1 MSDYGMAFI
10 NDLNELYHSRWT
22 EALDNKRPPKRYEA
36 DYISW
41 GKELSS
47 APSLTDFVLHGFSYD
62 EAVRMQKL
70 LYIEQLKSAL
80 EYKKGEMLYTP
91 QELAAFDAVILRHI
105 EEYNE
110 SA

>member
-1 MSDYGMAFI
+1 
-10 NDLNELYHSRWT
+10 
-22 EALDNKRPPKRYEA
+22 
-36 DYISW
+36 
-41 GKELSS
+41 
-47 APSLTDFVLHGFSYD
+47 
-62 EAVRMQKL
+62 MQKL